1 MERQEVVSHAQWLR
15 MDNGILWNM
24 RQGGLIKPVSY
35 CVFGDLTLKAFLTE
49 FRGEYILTLDKRMD
63 QPITIVPSAEYCPGL
78 LHLWVTHIAL
88 TLWEL
93 ALSGDGGPSHAST
106 T

>member
-1 MERQEVVSHAQWLR
+1 MASSGTQA
-15 MDNGILWNM
+15 
-24 RQGGLIKPVSY
+24 QGGLIKPVSY
-35 CVFGDLTLKAFLTE
+35 YVFGNLTLKAFLTE

-63 QPITIVPSAEYCPGL
+63 QLITIVPSAEYCPGL

-93 ALSGDGGPSHAST
+93 ALSGDGGPSYAST